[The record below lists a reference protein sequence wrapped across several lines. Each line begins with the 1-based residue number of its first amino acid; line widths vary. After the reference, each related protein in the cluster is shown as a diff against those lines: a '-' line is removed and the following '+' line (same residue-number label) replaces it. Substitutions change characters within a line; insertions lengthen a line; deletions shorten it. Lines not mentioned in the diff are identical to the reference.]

1 MGRSAASSLRN
12 SLKLA
17 YANGALWG
25 AGSGLA
31 SVSLI
36 AYFARELH
44 AGGTAIAWILAA
56 PSLAGLLRL
65 GTPWWLHRVASRR
78 RFCVMMF
85 LASAATLAALP
96 FVAAP
101 SRFVDPSWSLVALG
115 SAWSLAQ
122 TLEFIAVVGLWSW
135 FGDLVPAAVRGRF
148 VGRREAWLTAG
159 LVAGGFAA
167 AAITWAWQR
176 HCAAIGRPE
185 LLWRSYAACASFG
198 AALSALA
205 TLPLAHMAEPN
216 AANCSM
222 RNSVTSPL
230 PRLGDLVRPLVDPRF
245 RRLMAFG
252 VCFSVANG
260 LVQSP
265 RQIFMASVLRLELAE
280 KRSLDAASRG
290 AQILLMPWLGKLVDR
305 RGNVRLLVVSWSTVS
320 LATVFLFIVTPAA
333 RWLIVGAYVCW
344 IAYAGLNVTLPN
356 LMLGLSPHASTANYA
371 AAWFAWTQL
380 AYSLSILGGGYL
392 FDRLAAMQE
401 KSDGLLAIGGWLDRF
416 GILFAASGALMLV
429 GVGLASRVPEP
440 AGEEA
445 A

>member
-1 MGRSAASSLRN
+1 MGRPAASPLRL

-25 AGSGLA
+25 VGSGVA

-78 RFCVMMF
+78 RFCVAMF
-85 LASAATLAALP
+85 LASAATLAVLP

-101 SRFVDPSWSLVALG
+101 GRLADPNWSLVALG
-115 SAWSLAQ
+115 FVWSVAQ
-122 TLEFIAVVGLWSW
+122 TLEFIAVVALWSW

-176 HCAAIGRPE
+176 HCTAIGRPE
-185 LLWRSYAACASFG
+185 LLWKSYAACASFG
-198 AALSALA
+198 AAMSALA
-205 TLPLAHMAEPN
+205 TLPLAQITEPCVATRFRPSAG
-216 AANCSM
+216 AA
-222 RNSVTSPL
+222 PL
-230 PRLGDLVRPLVDPRF
+230 PRLGDLVRSLVDRRF

-252 VCFSVANG
+252 VCFSIANG

-265 RQIFMASVLRLELAE
+265 RQIFLASVLRLELAE

-290 AQILLMPWLGKLVDR
+290 LQIVLMPWLGKLVDR
-305 RGNVRLLVVSWSTVS
+305 RVNVRLLVVSWSIVS
-320 LATVFLFIVTPAA
+320 LAVVFLFTVTPAM
-333 RWLIVGAYVCW
+333 RWLIVGAYICW
-344 IAYAGLNVTLPN
+344 VAYAGLNVTLPN
-356 LMLGLSPHASTANYA
+356 LMLGLSPREHTASYA

-392 FDRLAAMQE
+392 FDRLATLEQ
-401 KSDGLLAIGGWLDRF
+401 SSTGILAVGGRLDRF
-416 GILFAASGALMLV
+416 GILFAVSGALMLV
-429 GVGLASRVPEP
+429 GVALAARIPEP
-440 AGEEA
+440 KD
-445 A
+445 